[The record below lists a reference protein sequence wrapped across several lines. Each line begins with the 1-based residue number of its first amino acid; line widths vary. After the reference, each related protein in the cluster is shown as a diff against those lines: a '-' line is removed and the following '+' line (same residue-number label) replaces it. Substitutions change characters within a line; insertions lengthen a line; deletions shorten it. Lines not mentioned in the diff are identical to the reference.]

1 MQDIKFVIS
10 AVVNWFVMTEDDVS
24 GASTMYKL
32 RILKEL
38 FEQIRWCGTYVR
50 FFLLQFIELILLFKD
65 SL

>member
-1 MQDIKFVIS
+1 VNS
-10 AVVNWFVMTEDDVS
+10 AVVNWSVMTEDDVS

-38 FEQIRWCGTYVR
+38 FEQFRWYGTYIK
-50 FFLLQFIELILLFKD
+50 FLLQFIELNLLCKN